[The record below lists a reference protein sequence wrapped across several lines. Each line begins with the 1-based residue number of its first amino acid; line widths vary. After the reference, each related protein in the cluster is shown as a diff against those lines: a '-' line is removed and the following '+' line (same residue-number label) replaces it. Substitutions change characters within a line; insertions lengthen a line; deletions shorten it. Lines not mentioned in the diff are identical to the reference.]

1 MTSAPDEKT
10 CEKSEFQGHGTGYR
24 EMGEVVCKAH
34 RMTSTAGNGTEQPI
48 SAAQAK
54 MRLPSLP
61 VERSVFFFESA
72 EVHFPSLQ
80 LPVPW
85 DSFRAAHELRAKKKK
100 NPLFGASI
108 IRTGLLVQQHC
119 SFKEKNKSVCDYYEC
134 SVVAFWGA
142 RWCGVSGST
151 VHAWCLGQSLVKN
164 TSILSISTCPF
175 VHDKTC

>member
-34 RMTSTAGNGTEQPI
+34 CMTSTAGNGTEQPI

-80 LPVPW
+80 SAPSAVGFF
-85 DSFRAAHELRAKKKK
+85 SCCTRVASEEEKK
-100 NPLFGASI
+100 SI
-108 IRTGLLVQQHC
+108 IWG
-119 SFKEKNKSVCDYYEC
+119 FDYQN
-134 SVVAFWGA
+134 
-142 RWCGVSGST
+142 R
-151 VHAWCLGQSLVKN
+151 
-164 TSILSISTCPF
+164 F
-175 VHDKTC
+175 VGPAAL